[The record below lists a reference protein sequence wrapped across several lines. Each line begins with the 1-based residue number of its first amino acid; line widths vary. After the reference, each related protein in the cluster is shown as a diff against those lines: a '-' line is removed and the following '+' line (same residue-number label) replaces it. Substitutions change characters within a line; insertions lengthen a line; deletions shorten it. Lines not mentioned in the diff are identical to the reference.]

1 MRSVLRAS
9 RASSRAVARARATRG
24 SVLVVFGVLALGG
37 IVVACGASAVT
48 PTPTPAPVTVT
59 PTATP
64 DRHIVGPTD
73 ANAVFQILANAGLPV
88 TQESIGAPGPKGEP
102 RLTLYIVAGA
112 YPIAIGQF
120 SSAKALAAAGY
131 QPGSAVAKGD
141 APFEIWASN
150 VALHIG
156 DQSAGHMPGDPEQG
170 LTTMAQRVV
179 NALDPYL
186 GPLNQ
191 RAVQPVTLPTQP
203 FVASP
208 SPVAPASVAPS
219 AKPTAKPKPK
229 PTPKPTKKP

>member
-9 RASSRAVARARATRG
+9 RASSRTVAPARAARG
-24 SVLVVFGVLALGG
+24 SVLLVLGAAALGAV
-37 IVVACGASAVT
+37 VVACGASAVT

-102 RLTLYIVAGA
+102 RLTLYVVAGA

-131 QPGSAVAKGD
+131 RPGSAVAKGD

-170 LTTMAQRVV
+170 LTTIAQRVV

-208 SPVAPASVAPS
+208 SPGAPASVAPS
-219 AKPTAKPKPK
+219 TKPTAKPKPK